1 MEAETKMR
9 AKGKGGMTDAEVV
22 DFVDRYM
29 PAYKARAYK
38 APGLLL
44 ATEQLTLGTIR
55 CGLSADGHMFRCHG
69 RSLPDCASDSAVS
82 RSSLMTPYHRRLC
95 TPLSVDS

>member
-44 ATEQLTLGTIR
+44 ATEQLLRKPVVVGCVLRGTCLVATGAVCLTAR
-55 CGLSADGHMFRCHG
+55 LSAAA
-69 RSLPDCASDSAVS
+69 RS
-82 RSSLMTPYHRRLC
+82 
-95 TPLSVDS
+95 

>member
-29 PAYKARAYK
+29 PAYKVRDYHRS
-38 APGLLL
+38 GH
-44 ATEQLTLGTIR
+44 EIQLYRL
-55 CGLSADGHMFRCHG
+55 G
-69 RSLPDCASDSAVS
+69 RSLVH
-82 RSSLMTPYHRRLC
+82 M
-95 TPLSVDS
+95 